1 MISGFPGETQED
13 FEELYRFVNEMEF
26 DRLGVFTYS
35 QEEDTP
41 AAQMPDQIPE
51 AVKEERRDELMEL
64 QQAIAFE
71 KAEEMKGRILT
82 VMIEGRT
89 EEDVYVA
96 RSYRDAPNVDGYLF
110 LKTERQLMTGD
121 FVKVRVID
129 SNEYDLVGEVYHE

>member
-1 MISGFPGETQED
+1 
-13 FEELYRFVNEMEF
+13 
-26 DRLGVFTYS
+26 
-35 QEEDTP
+35 
-41 AAQMPDQIPE
+41 
-51 AVKEERRDELMEL
+51 MEL